1 MNRKRMGLGL
11 GLSIAKHMSELHGGS
26 IEVSSAG
33 KNRGATFTFQL
44 PLVTTETALAP
55 TLNLIGNTENLQFAD
70 EDEKGSLAGLRVFLV
85 DDSED
90 TLVLI
95 KRLLQR
101 EGALVTD
108 TSLPKQALSLLKE
121 GEFDILISDIGMPE
135 MDGYELIR
143 ALRDW
148 EGPRNRHLP
157 AIALSAYT
165 STEDIRKALESGFQQ
180 HLSKPSPIKSIVK
193 EVLRLTGK
201 TPPRPQPLLNNGL

>member
-11 GLSIAKHMSELHGGS
+11 GLSIAKHMTELHGGS
-26 IEVSSAG
+26 IEVQSPG
-33 KNRGATFTFQL
+33 KDQGTTFRIQL
-44 PLVTTETALAP
+44 PLVSVETSQGPAMTLTGQTEH
-55 TLNLIGNTENLQFAD
+55 LQFV
-70 EDEKGSLAGLRVFLV
+70 ENEPKGSLSGLHIFLV

-108 TSLPKQALSLLKE
+108 TSQPKKALALLKE
-121 GEFDILISDIGMPE
+121 GHFDILISDIGMPE

-143 ALRDW
+143 SLRDW

-157 AIALSAYT
+157 AMALSAYT

-180 HLSKPSPIKSIVK
+180 HLSKPSPIKNIVK

-201 TPPRPQPLLNNGL
+201 APSRPQPLLNNG